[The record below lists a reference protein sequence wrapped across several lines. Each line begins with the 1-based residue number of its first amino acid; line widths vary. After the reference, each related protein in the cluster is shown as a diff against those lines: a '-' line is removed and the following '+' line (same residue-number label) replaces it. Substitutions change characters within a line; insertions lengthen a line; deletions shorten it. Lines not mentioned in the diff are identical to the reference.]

1 MSWSFITRHSY
12 DSPTRES
19 GSRFGTSE
27 EDSCLGR
34 MNELVR
40 FLQLLRAAEGVE
52 EKARRILITYRYNEA
67 AMSKDKK
74 SSSETDKPWTAP
86 QPPDQKSPP
95 KRDPERAYEG
105 DKAQT
110 S

>member
-1 MSWSFITRHSY
+1 
-12 DSPTRES
+12 
-19 GSRFGTSE
+19 
-27 EDSCLGR
+27 

-52 EKARRILITYRYNEA
+52 EKARRILGTYRYNEA

-74 SSSETDKPWTAP
+74 GSSSETDKPWTAP